1 MLQKW
6 MSWAVA
12 CALLGI
18 LAALGY
24 LLLPVVVP
32 PSADAVLQLDWLIW
46 LFCTML
52 LSSLLLNM
60 MAFFGA
66 ESWFGQARWWLW
78 LQPRQQEPA
87 QQLRLFLQQHAGQLR
102 QLSPTADLFLWSH
115 QQQTS
120 LIKLVTPAATQ
131 QTPAIDGPT
140 SISQMRQLL
149 QQKLQYQCRQVYW
162 LSAEPVELV
171 ARVYARESGIQ
182 CLQFHQIAQLAQVE
196 D

>member
-1 MLQKW
+1 MIQKW
-6 MSWAVA
+6 MSLAVV

-32 PSADAVLQLDWLIW
+32 PSADAVLPLDWLIW

-66 ESWFGQARWWLW
+66 ESWFGQARWLLW

-87 QQLRLFLQQHAGQLR
+87 QQLRLFLQQHAGQLH
-102 QLSPTADLFLWSH
+102 QLSPAADLFLWSH
-115 QQQTS
+115 QQHTS
-120 LIKLVTPAATQ
+120 LIKLVTPAASQ
-131 QTPAIDGPT
+131 QIPTLDGPG

-149 QQKLQYQCRQVYW
+149 QQKLQYQCRQAYW

-171 ARVYARESGIQ
+171 AGVYARESGIQ
-182 CLQFHQIAQLAQVE
+182 CLQFHQIAQLTQME
-196 D
+196 N

>member
-6 MSWAVA
+6 ISLALF

-18 LAALGY
+18 LAGLGY
-24 LLLPVVVP
+24 LLIPVGAATP
-32 PSADAVLQLDWLIW
+32 YHSPLQLDWLIW
-46 LFCTML
+46 LFCGML
-52 LSSLLLNM
+52 FSSLLLNI

-66 ESWFGQARWWLW
+66 ETWSGQGWWLSWFRQ
-78 LQPRQQEPA
+78 QQQEPS
-87 QQLRLFLQQHAGQLR
+87 QQLRLFFQQHAAQLH
-102 QLSPTADLFLWSH
+102 QLSPAADLFLWSH

-120 LIKLVTPAATQ
+120 LIKLVTPAQLTSVA
-131 QTPAIDGPT
+131 DG
-140 SISQMRQLL
+140 SGIISQMRQLL
-149 QQKLQYQCRQVYW
+149 QQKLQYQCRQAYW

-182 CLQFHQIAQLAQVE
+182 CLQFHQIAQLAQVG

>member
-6 MSWAVA
+6 ISLALC

-18 LAALGY
+18 LAGLCY
-24 LLLPVVVP
+24 LLAPVVTP
-32 PSADAVLQLDWLIW
+32 YHSALQLDWLIW
-46 LFCTML
+46 LFCGML

-66 ESWFGQARWWLW
+66 ETWSAQWRWLPWS
-78 LQPRQQEPA
+78 RQLPQDPS
-87 QQLRLFLQQHAGQLR
+87 QQLSLFLQQHAAQLR
-102 QLSPTADLFLWSH
+102 QLSPAADLFLWSH

-120 LIKLVTPAATQ
+120 LIKLVTPAARF
-131 QTPAIDGPT
+131 TPVADGSG
-140 SISQMRQLL
+140 SISQMRELF
-149 QQKLQYQCRQVYW
+149 QQKIQYQCRQAYW

-182 CLQFHQIAQLAQVE
+182 CLQFHEIAQLAQV
-196 D
+196 DD